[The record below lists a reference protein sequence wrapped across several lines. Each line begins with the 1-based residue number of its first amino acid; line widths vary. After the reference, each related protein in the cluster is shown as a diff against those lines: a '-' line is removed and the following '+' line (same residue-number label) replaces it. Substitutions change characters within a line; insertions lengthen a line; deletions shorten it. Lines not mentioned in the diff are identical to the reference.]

1 MIWNMNRLVAAGALV
16 AFFVVMLVI
25 VTRSGNGDDGSSA
38 STTTTRLPTRTTTTR
53 PTRTTRAPASA
64 RIRLS
69 AVGAYDPEG
78 DGHENDDLAP
88 LAVDGD
94 ATTFWKTE
102 RYHSFGK
109 TGVGLVLDARRARPI
124 DRVVV
129 STDTAG
135 SSAEIEVGR
144 NPNGPFNLVTRA
156 QPLTGTTTFKLAKR
170 PTGRY
175 IVVWITALPGS
186 AGEAHVTEVRAFAPR
201 G

>member
-1 MIWNMNRLVAAGALV
+1 MNGRMARLVAAGALV
-16 AFFVVMLVI
+16 VFFVVMLVI
-25 VTRSGNGDDGSSA
+25 VLTSDGGDNKTTEP
-38 STTTTRLPTRTTTTR
+38 TTTSRVTTRTTTRQATTPR
-53 PTRTTRAPASA
+53 PRGTPRV
-64 RIRLS
+64 RLS

-109 TGVGLVLDARRARPI
+109 TGVGLVLDARRVRPI
-124 DRVVV
+124 SRVVV

-170 PTGRY
+170 PIGRY
-175 IVVWITALPGS
+175 VVVWITALPGS
-186 AGEAHVTEVRAFAPR
+186 AGEAHVTEVRAFGPAR
-201 G
+201 

>member
-1 MIWNMNRLVAAGALV
+1 MVLKMNRLVAAGALV
-16 AFFVVMLVI
+16 AFFVALLVI
-25 VTRSGNGDDGSSA
+25 VTRSGDGSGNSNR
-38 STTTTRLPTRTTTTR
+38 STTTTRTKRTTTTR
-53 PTRTTRAPASA
+53 PTTTTKARVSP

-124 DRVVV
+124 ARVIV

-135 SSAEIEVGR
+135 SSAEIQVGP
-144 NPNGPFNLVTRA
+144 NPNGPFHLVTRA
-156 QPLTGTTTFKLAKR
+156 QPLTGTTTFKLARR
-170 PTGRY
+170 PIGRY
-175 IVVWITALPGS
+175 VVVWITALPNS
-186 AGEAHVTEVRAFAPR
+186 AGEAHVTEVRAFGR
-201 G
+201 T

>member
-1 MIWNMNRLVAAGALV
+1 MTRLVAAGALA
-16 AFFVVMLVI
+16 AFFVALLIIVI
-25 VTRSGNGDDGSSA
+25 ASATGGSDETATVTVPTTTRA
-38 STTTTRLPTRTTTTR
+38 TTTRATTTT
-53 PTRTTRAPASA
+53 PAATSA
-64 RIRLS
+64 RVKLS

-94 ATTFWKTE
+94 RTTFWKTE

-124 DRVVV
+124 SRVLV

-135 SSAEIEVGR
+135 AQAEIEVGR
-144 NPNGPFNLVTRA
+144 NPNGPFHLVTA
-156 QPLTGTTTFKLAKR
+156 AEPLTGTTVFRLAKK
-170 PTGRY
+170 PIGRY
-175 IVVWITALPGS
+175 VVVWITALPAS
-186 AGEAHVTEVRAFAPR
+186 AGEAHVTEVRAFGPT

>member
-1 MIWNMNRLVAAGALV
+1 MTWNMNRLVAAGALV

-25 VTRSGNGDDGSSA
+25 VTRSTNGGGKSNP
-38 STTTTRLPTRTTTTR
+38 STTTTRTPARTTPTRTTKTT
-53 PTRTTRAPASA
+53 PKTPANL
-64 RIRLS
+64 RIRLG

-102 RYHSFGK
+102 HYHSFGK
-109 TGVGLVLDARRARPI
+109 TGVGLVLDARRVRPI
-124 DRVVV
+124 ARVVV

-135 SSAEIEVGR
+135 SSAEIEVGT
-144 NPNGPFNLVTRA
+144 NPNGPFHLVTRA

-170 PTGRY
+170 PIGRY
-175 IVVWITALPGS
+175 VVVWITALPAS
-186 AGEAHVTEVRAFAPR
+186 AGEAHVTEVRAF

>member
-1 MIWNMNRLVAAGALV
+1 MNRDMGRLVAAGALV

-25 VTRSGNGDDGSSA
+25 VLTSAGGNDNSTA
-38 STTTTRLPTRTTTTR
+38 TTTAPATTR
-53 PTRTTRAPASA
+53 KTVTRPVRTPKTPTST
-64 RIRLS
+64 RIRLG

-102 RYHSFGK
+102 HYHSFSK
-109 TGVGLVLDARRARPI
+109 TGVGLVLDARRSRPI
-124 DRVVV
+124 ARVVV

-135 SSAEIEVGR
+135 SAAEIEVGN
-144 NPNGPFNLVTRA
+144 NPNGPFHLVTA
-156 QPLTGTTTFKLAKR
+156 VQPLNGTTAFKPAKGTR
-170 PTGRY
+170 GRY
-175 IVVWITALPGS
+175 VVVWVTSLPGN
-186 AGEAHVTEVRAFAPR
+186 AGEAHVNEVRAFAPA